1 MAQGAEKRPA
11 KKEATKKGSAGSAK
25 KGGAAK
31 KEPAKKTGGRKGTLP
46 PQKQERQ
53 PGIEAEMKPRPKAED
68 REQRGSGKLEGK
80 VALVTGGDSGIGRAA
95 AIAFAKEGADVAV
108 VYLDEHQDAE
118 ETRRLVEEKGRRCL
132 TIAGDVGNE
141 GFCREAVERTVREL
155 GRLDVL
161 VNNAAEQ
168 HEQKSLEDISAE
180 QLEKTF
186 RTNIFAYFYMA
197 KAALPHL
204 GEGGSIINTTSVTAY
219 RGSGHLIDYAS
230 TKGAIVAFTRS
241 LAQNLAERKIRVNG
255 VAPGPIW
262 TPLIPASFDEEKVQ
276 SFGQDVPLGRPG
288 QPEEVAPSYV
298 FLASDDASYMT
309 GQVLHP
315 NGGEIING

>member
-1 MAQGAEKRPA
+1 MARGAEKRPA
-11 KKEATKKGSAGSAK
+11 KKGGAK
-25 KGGAAK
+25 KAGGK
-31 KEPAKKTGGRKGTLP
+31 KGTLP

-53 PGIEAEMKPRPKAED
+53 PGIEAEMRPRPKAED
-68 REQRGSGKLEGK
+68 KAQKGSGKLSGR

-118 ETRRLVEEKGRRCL
+118 ETRRLIEEKGRRCL
-132 TIAGDVGNE
+132 TIAGDVGDE
-141 GFCREAVERTVREL
+141 KFCRKAVERTVREL

-168 HEQKSLEDISAE
+168 HEQKGLEDISAE

-262 TPLIPASFDEEKVQ
+262 TPLIPASFDEEKVR